1 MNVSLKV
8 SMEGDSSREM
18 SFTLEPLQEAVQSG
32 TWNKQQQSGIGVDPN
47 SGDWS
52 YWDSEGEI
60 RLSENSDVFAGIRVN
75 SDWSSAL
82 LGGSTV
88 MGQGWLWRTTQGD
101 VTVLYSMEA
110 TS

>member
-18 SFTLEPLQEAVQSG
+18 SFTLEPLHEAVDSG
-32 TWNKQQQSGIGVDPN
+32 TWNKQQQSGIGVEPN
-47 SGDWS
+47 SGYWS

-60 RLSENSDVFAGIRVN
+60 RLSENSDVFAGVRVDR
-75 SDWSSAL
+75 DWSSAL
-82 LGGSTV
+82 INGTTV
-88 MGQGWLWRTTQGD
+88 MGQGWLQRTTQGD
-101 VTVLYSMEA
+101 VNVLFSMEA